1 MRPVLR
7 KWAYFSALNGL
18 LFAGN
23 IVPPVVE
30 LCQSGWVYGYILQD
44 LEHKF
49 SNFREEKWLHLP
61 GIYGML
67 DKRLIR
73 QSAIVAGETG

>member
-1 MRPVLR
+1 MGIFFR
-7 KWAYFSALNGL
+7 KNGEL
-18 LFAGN
+18 LVEN
-23 IVPPVVE
+23 ILPLLVE
-30 LCQSGWVYGYILQD
+30 PCRSGWIYGYILQD
-44 LEHKF
+44 LEYKF